1 MRAKLGPKGNLFTT
15 VENEA
20 VIPSQS
26 SYGTSLDDENSG
38 EPVLASGW
46 WILPCALGGLIE
58 CYVVVQWLIAK
69 L

>member
-1 MRAKLGPKGNLFTT
+1 MRNRSAPKANAFT
-15 VENEA
+15 A
-20 VIPSQS
+20 VQS
-26 SYGTSLDDENSG
+26 DTAMPHISYGTSLDEGDSG

-58 CYVVVQWLIAK
+58 CYVIVQWLIAR